1 MNRTEDLDCTPI
13 PNTTVRRR
21 SRRHFGGLMMGRR
34 WQSAGVVLGTGLMLT
49 IGVVPASAATV
60 SAPLA
65 SGLAGPL
72 QLAVASNGTVYVG
85 EDFAGKLTKIDKHGR
100 VSTVRTVAPGS
111 EVAGVDVRG
120 SGTLVYTTTSG
131 ISEETSATA
140 SALVRVLP
148 NGRPRQLADLLYYE
162 QHHNPDRINHYG
174 FSHLAP
180 ACAATLPPF
189 IPTDQYAGLVDTHPY
204 AVATVGNGWI
214 VADAAGND
222 LLRVSANG
230 HVSTLAVLPAQ
241 PPVAITADNVDALG
255 LPPCA
260 VGATY
265 TAEPVPTDVE
275 LGPDGQLYV
284 STLAGGPAPG
294 SVYRVDPRSGAVR
307 RIATGFAGAT
317 NLAVTPTGTIY
328 VAELYSG
335 QISKV
340 VGTGSHPVVH
350 LPDPAGLESA
360 RGKLYVSYDV
370 FGNGKV
376 ATINP

>member
-1 MNRTEDLDCTPI
+1 MTA
-13 PNTTVRRR
+13 RRLQTAAV
-21 SRRHFGGLMMGRR
+21 GLG
-34 WQSAGVVLGTGLMLT
+34 AGLILT
-49 IGVVPASAATV
+49 IVSVPASAATV

-72 QLAVASNGTVYVG
+72 QLAVASNGTVYVA
-85 EDFAGKLTKIDKHGR
+85 EDFAGRLTKIDKHGR
-100 VSTVRTVAPGS
+100 TSTVRTVAGGS

-131 ISEETSATA
+131 VSEETSATA

-148 NGRPRQLADLLYYE
+148 NGRPIQLADLLFYE
-162 QHHNPDRINHYG
+162 QHYNPDQVNHYG

-180 ACAATLPPF
+180 ACAATFPPF

-222 LLRVSANG
+222 LIKVTADGR
-230 HVSTLAVLPAQ
+230 VSTLAVLPAQ
-241 PPVAITADNVDALG
+241 PPVAITADNFDALG
-255 LPPCA
+255 LPSCA

-265 TAEPVPTDVE
+265 AAEPVPTDVE

-284 STLAGGPAPG
+284 STLAGDPAPG
-294 SVYRVDPRSGAVR
+294 SVYRVDPQSGATTL
-307 RIATGFAGAT
+307 IATGFAGAT
-317 NLAVTPTGTIY
+317 NLAVSPSGTIY
-328 VAELYSG
+328 VAELFGG

-340 VGTGSHPVVH
+340 VGTGSQPVVQ
-350 LPDPAGLESA
+350 LPDPAGLEWA
-360 RGKLYVSYDV
+360 RGQLYVSYDV
-370 FGNGKV
+370 FGPDGKV